1 MGHVD
6 QHSQAVHL
14 RHHFAAK
21 FGQPFVT
28 TLRQR
33 IGKTEFVGIV
43 PGQGQQADAQ
53 SMEIPQVGQVP
64 FQDAAFLDGQER
76 RDFTLGL
83 ICR

>member
-1 MGHVD
+1 MGNVY
-6 QHSQAVHL
+6 QHSQPVHL
-14 RHHFAAK
+14 RHHFAAES
-21 FGQPFVT
+21 GQSFVPT
-28 TLRQR
+28 FRQC
-33 IGKTEFVGIV
+33 IGKAEFVGIV